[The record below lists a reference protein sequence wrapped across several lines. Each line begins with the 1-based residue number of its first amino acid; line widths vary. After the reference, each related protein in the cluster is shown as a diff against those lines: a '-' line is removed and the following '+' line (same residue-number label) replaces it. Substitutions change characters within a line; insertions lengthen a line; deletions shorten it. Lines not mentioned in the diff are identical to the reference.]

1 MEARAGI
8 ELIKYNYIFQYDK
21 LGSLRSTIN
30 LTITLGFH
38 LGSILNDESNDF
50 TPICGPIRALKCL
63 AFLTAAKEPISHFDG
78 SNCGGVRADFRPPFS
93 VNEGCECSCPS
104 SDEITLP

>member
-1 MEARAGI
+1 MQTPSNGPSTPPRRKHSQRQTEVWIGRIEMEARAGI

-38 LGSILNDESNDF
+38 LGSILNDGIERLLPRFAGRSGAEMLGFPHSSQRAHF
-50 TPICGPIRALKCL
+50 TL
-63 AFLTAAKEPISHFDG
+63 
-78 SNCGGVRADFRPPFS
+78 
-93 VNEGCECSCPS
+93 
-104 SDEITLP
+104 

>member
-1 MEARAGI
+1 MQTPSNGPSTPPRRKHSQRQTEVWIGRIEMEARAGI

-38 LGSILNDESNDF
+38 LGSILNDGSNDF
-50 TPICGPIRALKCL
+50 TPIAGRSGAEMLGFPHSSQRA
-63 AFLTAAKEPISHFDG
+63 HF
-78 SNCGGVRADFRPPFS
+78 
-93 VNEGCECSCPS
+93 
-104 SDEITLP
+104 TL